1 MLEVLPWCS
10 YYNFKQFNFRPIR
23 SKQKKRHYVRVF
35 PMTVCIGFNLV
46 TMSLLP
52 STLLVCLLARSSFIQ
67 RFYPLLFGQ
76 KATNKATQIHY
87 HCYYCHHQLDSFSQ
101 RFLSI
106 QQSSSFTEFS
116 LWVKRFVIWL
126 LPLAFLYTNSY
137 SFKFDH

>member
-23 SKQKKRHYVRVF
+23 SKQKK
-35 PMTVCIGFNLV
+35 TVIMCEYFRWLFALDSILW
-46 TMSLLP
+46 LCRCCHQL
-52 STLLVCLLARSSFIQ
+52 CLLARSSFIQ

-126 LPLAFLYTNSY
+126 LPLAFLYTNCY